1 MTHVAVTPTSGHR
14 LILGMGHSL
23 HPAMWTVVRHYDS
36 RGGNAHFRSQ
46 AHLGVPEDAVDEIV
60 GGRDGRVSEDSSYKN
75 IESDN
80 FDKTEC
86 KTETQ
91 QSKADEIQC
100 KERGVL
106 SPEQVEVEA
115 ELDRSVLEEQ
125 LYSPS
130 LSRLWWSGACI
141 LHYEA
146 KEDDQELND
155 STFDMQEEEYALSKD
170 IDVALWIDYR

>member
-1 MTHVAVTPTSGHR
+1 M
-14 LILGMGHSL
+14 
-23 HPAMWTVVRHYDS
+23 
-36 RGGNAHFRSQ
+36 
-46 AHLGVPEDAVDEIV
+46 PEDAVDEIV
-60 GGRDGRVSEDSSYKN
+60 GGRDGHVSEDSSYKN

-80 FDKTEC
+80 LDKTEC
-86 KTETQ
+86 KTGTQ

-130 LSRLWWSGACI
+130 LSRLVLAYCI
-141 LHYEA
+141 MKPKRMMKTLMY
-146 KEDDQELND
+146 
-155 STFDMQEEEYALSKD
+155 M
-170 IDVALWIDYR
+170 

>member
-1 MTHVAVTPTSGHR
+1 M
-14 LILGMGHSL
+14 
-23 HPAMWTVVRHYDS
+23 
-36 RGGNAHFRSQ
+36 
-46 AHLGVPEDAVDEIV
+46 PEDAVDEIV

-115 ELDRSVLEEQ
+115 ELDRSVLKEQ
-125 LYSPS
+125 LYF
-130 LSRLWWSGACI
+130 LEALVVCGGLVLAYCI
-141 LHYEA
+141 M
-146 KEDDQELND
+146 KPKRMIKN
-155 STFDMQEEEYALSKD
+155 
-170 IDVALWIDYR
+170 

>member
-1 MTHVAVTPTSGHR
+1 M
-14 LILGMGHSL
+14 
-23 HPAMWTVVRHYDS
+23 
-36 RGGNAHFRSQ
+36 
-46 AHLGVPEDAVDEIV
+46 PEDAVDEIV

-80 FDKTEC
+80 LDKTEC
-86 KTETQ
+86 KTGTQ
-91 QSKADEIQC
+91 QSKADEIQY

-130 LSRLWWSGACI
+130 LSRLWRSGACI

-146 KEDDQELND
+146 KEDDEDFIVHVSL
-155 STFDMQEEEYALSKD
+155 
-170 IDVALWIDYR
+170 

>member
-1 MTHVAVTPTSGHR
+1 M
-14 LILGMGHSL
+14 
-23 HPAMWTVVRHYDS
+23 
-36 RGGNAHFRSQ
+36 
-46 AHLGVPEDAVDEIV
+46 PEDAFDEIG
-60 GGRDGRVSEDSSYKN
+60 GGRDGRVCEDSSYKN
-75 IESDN
+75 IESYN

-106 SPEQVEVEA
+106 SPEQVEVET
-115 ELDRSVLEEQ
+115 ELDCSVLEEQ

-130 LSRLWWSGACI
+130 LSCLWRSGACI

-146 KEDDQELND
+146 KEDDQDFNVHV
-155 STFDMQEEEYALSKD
+155 SP
-170 IDVALWIDYR
+170 

>member
-1 MTHVAVTPTSGHR
+1 MPEVA
-14 LILGMGHSL
+14 I
-23 HPAMWTVVRHYDS
+23 
-36 RGGNAHFRSQ
+36 
-46 AHLGVPEDAVDEIV
+46 DEII
-60 GGRDGRVSEDSSYKN
+60 GERDGRVSEDSSYKN
-75 IESDN
+75 IKSDN

-106 SPEQVEVEA
+106 STEQVEVET
-115 ELDRSVLEEQ
+115 ELDCSVLEEQ

-130 LSRLWWSGACI
+130 LSRLWRSAACI

-146 KEDDQELND
+146 KEDDQDFNVHV
-155 STFDMQEEEYALSKD
+155 SP
-170 IDVALWIDYR
+170 

>member
-1 MTHVAVTPTSGHR
+1 M
-14 LILGMGHSL
+14 
-23 HPAMWTVVRHYDS
+23 
-36 RGGNAHFRSQ
+36 
-46 AHLGVPEDAVDEIV
+46 PEDAVDEIV
-60 GGRDGRVSEDSSYKN
+60 GGRDGHVSEDSSYKN
-75 IESDN
+75 IEGDN

-91 QSKADEIQC
+91 QSKDDEIQC

-115 ELDRSVLEEQ
+115 ELDCSVLEEQ

-130 LSRLWWSGACI
+130 LSRLWRSGAYI

-146 KEDDQELND
+146 KEDDQDFNVRI
-155 STFDMQEEEYALSKD
+155 SP
-170 IDVALWIDYR
+170 

>member
-1 MTHVAVTPTSGHR
+1 M
-14 LILGMGHSL
+14 
-23 HPAMWTVVRHYDS
+23 
-36 RGGNAHFRSQ
+36 
-46 AHLGVPEDAVDEIV
+46 PENVVDEIV

-75 IESDN
+75 IKSDN

-100 KERGVL
+100 KERGV
-106 SPEQVEVEA
+106 EQVEVET
-115 ELDRSVLEEQ
+115 ELDCSVLEEQ

-130 LSRLWWSGACI
+130 LSRLWRSGACI

-146 KEDDQELND
+146 TDDDQDFNVHV
-155 STFDMQEEEYALSKD
+155 SP
-170 IDVALWIDYR
+170 